1 MVNASL
7 SRSFGGFDMPL
18 LNLFIAYLI
27 ITDAVSVIAHMQRL
41 GIPVP
46 DLLRRVLLRSKRK
59 VERRVDE
66 AVGGDDDAPRPLK
79 VCRHAGCHELTR
91 DPSGYCP
98 KHKDAAE
105 ARARKWKAEQDSQ
118 RESAYRRGYGAR
130 WRKLRAQILM
140 DEPLCREC
148 RKAGRIV
155 PATDVDHIVARA
167 DGGTDDRSNLQPLCH
182 ACHSR
187 KTVRENGGRAVTR

>member
-1 MVNASL
+1 
-7 SRSFGGFDMPL
+7 MP
-18 LNLFIAYLI
+18 
-27 ITDAVSVIAHMQRL
+27 
-41 GIPVP
+41 
-46 DLLRRVLLRSKRK
+46 
-59 VERRVDE
+59 
-66 AVGGDDDAPRPLK
+66 PRPLK

-155 PATDVDHIVARA
+155 PATDVDHIVDSARFM
-167 DGGTDDRSNLQPLCH
+167 DRQLFSTLSAMRRICIGVRRSASSTTLLALVTAEMIFMISKTASEPFRLMIFMLVSPFLCP
-182 ACHSR
+182 
-187 KTVRENGGRAVTR
+187 VVGD

>member
-1 MVNASL
+1 
-7 SRSFGGFDMPL
+7 MP
-18 LNLFIAYLI
+18 
-27 ITDAVSVIAHMQRL
+27 
-41 GIPVP
+41 
-46 DLLRRVLLRSKRK
+46 
-59 VERRVDE
+59 
-66 AVGGDDDAPRPLK
+66 PRPLK

-105 ARARKWKAEQDSQ
+105 ARARKWKAEQD
-118 RESAYRRGYGAR
+118 
-130 WRKLRAQILM
+130 
-140 DEPLCREC
+140 
-148 RKAGRIV
+148 GRIV

>member
-1 MVNASL
+1 
-7 SRSFGGFDMPL
+7 
-18 LNLFIAYLI
+18 
-27 ITDAVSVIAHMQRL
+27 MQRL

-66 AVGGDDDAPRPLK
+66 AVGGRRCPLDRSRCAAMPDAMSLPVIRPATA
-79 VCRHAGCHELTR
+79 RSTGSGGSAGEEVEGRAGQPAGERIPARVRC
-91 DPSGYCP
+91 
-98 KHKDAAE
+98 AVAE
-105 ARARKWKAEQDSQ
+105 AA
-118 RESAYRRGYGAR
+118 GADP
-130 WRKLRAQILM
+130 A

-155 PATDVDHIVARA
+155 PATDVDHRVARA

>member
-1 MVNASL
+1 
-7 SRSFGGFDMPL
+7 MP
-18 LNLFIAYLI
+18 
-27 ITDAVSVIAHMQRL
+27 
-41 GIPVP
+41 
-46 DLLRRVLLRSKRK
+46 
-59 VERRVDE
+59 
-66 AVGGDDDAPRPLK
+66 PRPLK
-79 VCRHAGCHELTR
+79 VCRHAGCQELTR

-98 KHKDAAE
+98 KHKEAAE

>member
-1 MVNASL
+1 
-7 SRSFGGFDMPL
+7 MP
-18 LNLFIAYLI
+18 
-27 ITDAVSVIAHMQRL
+27 
-41 GIPVP
+41 
-46 DLLRRVLLRSKRK
+46 
-59 VERRVDE
+59 
-66 AVGGDDDAPRPLK
+66 PRPLK

-140 DEPLCREC
+140 DEPLCRSAARPGASC
-148 RKAGRIV
+148 RRRMLTTSW
-155 PATDVDHIVARA
+155 PEPT
-167 DGGTDDRSNLQPLCH
+167 GGTDDRSNLQPLCH

>member
-1 MVNASL
+1 
-7 SRSFGGFDMPL
+7 MP
-18 LNLFIAYLI
+18 
-27 ITDAVSVIAHMQRL
+27 
-41 GIPVP
+41 
-46 DLLRRVLLRSKRK
+46 
-59 VERRVDE
+59 
-66 AVGGDDDAPRPLK
+66 PRPLK

-98 KHKDAAE
+98 KHKEAAE

-187 KTVRENGGRAVTR
+187 KTVRENGGRAVTRRGGDQMFGATIRRPHRAGGFLFVQNGGRGSTGIWRDVNRCRHI